1 MNSLESRISALEKAR
16 RVGGEVNIVIIRGG
30 LHGGDPTFGKVGEMH
45 LERSE
50 DEAFPTFVE
59 RARAAAVLAGERLV
73 VFGGLG
79 E

>member
-1 MNSLESRISALEKAR
+1 MNSLERRISALEKAR
-16 RVGGEVNIVIIRGG
+16 RVGGEINIVIIRGG
-30 LHGGDPTFGKVGEMH
+30 FHGSDPTFGKIGEMH
-45 LERSE
+45 LERGE

-73 VFGGLG
+73 ILGGLG